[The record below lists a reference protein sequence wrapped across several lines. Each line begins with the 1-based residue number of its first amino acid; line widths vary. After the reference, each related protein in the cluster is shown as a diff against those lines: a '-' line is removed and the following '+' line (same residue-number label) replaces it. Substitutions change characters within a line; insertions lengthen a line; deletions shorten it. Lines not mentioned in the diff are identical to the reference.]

1 MEQPNGRVVSVHLT
15 HLGDYLGLI
24 GPFDVDVEWWSVVA
38 PVTARLEAELGVPV
52 GVLRLVSVS
61 GGEGGSGGHTVYHAE
76 ALARPEAPPPGRAPA
91 GAGPDGAVAAL
102 LAPHA
107 RRSPWA
113 TAPGLRSALDWAAL
127 SLHAAGRAC
136 EGPAEQ
142 VRAWNLSG
150 ILKFPT
156 PHGPVWLKATDP
168 AFNTPEGDVIALLRD
183 QDATLVPAV
192 IAADRARGRV
202 LLDHVPGEDC
212 WGPSAE
218 IVDDVVPRLVAAQA
232 ALAAADAAAVTG
244 AGLADRTPRALIG
257 RVPAL
262 LDGEAGR
269 ELTPDELAQ
278 AGDLAARLPALVAEL
293 ESCGLPNTLVHGD
306 FHPGNWRFDGQ
317 RTVLVDFAD
326 SCYGHPALDGL
337 RPRGFVS
344 GERWKQIADT
354 WTRAWSAH
362 APGSDPARA
371 LALAEPLAHLSYAVR
386 YQEFL
391 AHIEPSERVYHEG
404 DPAAELRAA
413 LAAVQEPAC
422 D

>member
-1 MEQPNGRVVSVHLT
+1 MEQPNGRLVSVHLT

-38 PVTARLEAELGVPV
+38 PVTARLEAGLGVPV

-76 ALARPEAPPPGRAPA
+76 ALARPE
-91 GAGPDGAVAAL
+91 GP
-102 LAPHA
+102 
-107 RRSPWA
+107 
-113 TAPGLRSALDWAAL
+113 APG
-127 SLHAAGRAC
+127 
-136 EGPAEQ
+136 
-142 VRAWNLSG
+142 
-150 ILKFPT
+150 
-156 PHGPVWLKATDP
+156 
-168 AFNTPEGDVIALLRD
+168 
-183 QDATLVPAV
+183 
-192 IAADRARGRV
+192 
-202 LLDHVPGEDC
+202 
-212 WGPSAE
+212 
-218 IVDDVVPRLVAAQA
+218 
-232 ALAAADAAAVTG
+232 
-244 AGLADRTPRALIG
+244 
-257 RVPAL
+257 
-262 LDGEAGR
+262 
-269 ELTPDELAQ
+269 
-278 AGDLAARLPALVAEL
+278 
-293 ESCGLPNTLVHGD
+293 GLPNTLVHGD

-391 AHIEPSERVYHEG
+391 DHIEPSERVYHEG